1 MVRQFGCSIVPGG
14 DRVQPICLTSSL
26 GLEEPPNHRTVEHS
40 NAFGREMWII
50 VDGYN
55 VIRQWPELAMLDRTD
70 LQSGREALLRELRSY
85 RRNKGHRITVVFDG
99 REQGGFSEATE
110 HVGGV
115 AVRYSRQGE
124 TADAVIARLVREGGS
139 GILVVSSDREVSVAT
154 RRQGAACVSS
164 LEFIEKVEAS
174 RLASMKG
181 GEEEDRPVKV
191 GKGTSRR
198 LTKAERQLRRRVRSL

>member
-1 MVRQFGCSIVPGG
+1 
-14 DRVQPICLTSSL
+14 
-26 GLEEPPNHRTVEHS
+26 
-40 NAFGREMWII
+40 MWII

-55 VIRQWPELAMLDRTD
+55 VIRQWPALAMLDQAD
-70 LQSGREALLRELRSY
+70 LQSGREALLRELQSY
-85 RRNKGHRITVVFDG
+85 RRHKGHRITVVFDG
-99 REQGGFSEATE
+99 RERGGSSEATQ

-124 TADAVIARLVREGGS
+124 TAYVVIARLAREGGS

-164 LEFIEKVEAS
+164 LEFIGKVEAS
-174 RLASMKG
+174 RLASVKG
-181 GEEEDRPVKV
+181 GEEEDRPVKM

>member
-1 MVRQFGCSIVPGG
+1 
-14 DRVQPICLTSSL
+14 
-26 GLEEPPNHRTVEHS
+26 
-40 NAFGREMWII
+40 MWII

-55 VIRQWPELAMLDRTD
+55 VIRQWPALAMLDRAD
-70 LQSGREALLRELRSY
+70 LQSGREALLRELGSY

-99 REQGGFSEATE
+99 REQGGFSEATQ

-124 TADAVIARLVREGGS
+124 TADAVIARLAREGGS

-164 LEFIEKVEAS
+164 LEFIERLEAS
-174 RLASMKG
+174 RFVDMKG
-181 GEEEDRPVKV
+181 GEEEYRPVKA

-198 LTKAERQLRRRVRSL
+198 PTKAERQLRRRLRSL